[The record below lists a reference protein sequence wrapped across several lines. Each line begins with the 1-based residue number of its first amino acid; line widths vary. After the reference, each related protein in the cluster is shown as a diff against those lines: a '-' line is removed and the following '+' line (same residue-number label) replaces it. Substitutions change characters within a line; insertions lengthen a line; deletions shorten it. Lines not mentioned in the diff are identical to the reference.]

1 MRVRRKNKRNK
12 TLIEKSLNEI
22 KVLEILCQK
31 NAANNIKMS
40 DKW

>member
-12 TLIEKSLNEI
+12 SLIEKSLNEI
-22 KVLEILCQK
+22 KALEIHCQK

-40 DKW
+40 DK